1 MLRIIYGFDC
11 PLIEHLKVINA
22 VSESLEDQINTSMQN
37 KYLLNLFSLEKSL
50 VYYLNAINSNAK
62 LIER

>member
-1 MLRIIYGFDC
+1 MLKIIYSSIAHFVG
-11 PLIEHLKVINA
+11 HLKVINA

-50 VYYLNAINSNAK
+50 VYLS
-62 LIER
+62 ERHQLELPS